1 MNRCVIEW
9 VGGSLLAGGQ
19 ILCLIN
25 VTEEDDALV
34 FELVK
39 NEEDEV
45 VFDVPI
51 SRVVPEIS
59 PLTNLA

>member
-1 MNRCVIEW
+1 MV
-9 VGGSLLAGGQ
+9 SLLAGGQ

-25 VTEEDDALV
+25 VIEEDDALV

-45 VFDVPI
+45 VLDVPI

>member
-9 VGGSLLAGGQ
+9 VGGQ

-25 VTEEDDALV
+25 VIEEDDALV